1 MEKIKRKTVWS
12 YYFRY
17 WYLILAA
24 FVLLVTEA
32 LCDLQL
38 PDYMK
43 NIVNTLTDLNAADK
57 TRTILYYGGIM
68 LGYAAATTV
77 CAVAVGYIAA
87 LLGSKA
93 SRDLRRDLFD
103 KVSAFSAADVDKF
116 TVSSLITRSTNDVT
130 QIQNFSIM
138 LVRMVMYAPVMAIG
152 GIVKAVRLT
161 ADMSYLLWV
170 IVAAV
175 ALVLIAIIVLM
186 AIVQPKFI
194 KLQTLI
200 DKLNGVA
207 REGLNGML
215 VVRAFNA
222 ESREEARFDEVNRE
236 LTSVNLFTNRVMSA
250 LFPIINIAMNGVSVA
265 VVWIASYFAE
275 NVTDVASMMA
285 FMSYAVQIIMSFMVI
300 TMVFVLAPRSL
311 VSARRVDEVLN
322 REISVRDGENAV
334 DLVAPRGEL
343 EFDNVS
349 FAYDGAEENAISGVS
364 FRCVPGE
371 TTAIIGAT
379 GSGKSTIVKLI
390 PRLYDATAGS
400 VKLDGKDVRDYTLRS
415 LREAVAFVP
424 QKNLLF
430 SGTVESNIKLAGE
443 QAADGDERM
452 KKAAEVAQAT
462 EFIGARDGGYK
473 SEIAQ
478 SGGNVSGGQKQR
490 LAIARALY
498 KKSPVLVFDDSFS
511 ALDFKTDAKLRAAL
525 KENAADKNVV
535 IVAQRVGTI
544 MNADRIIVLDDGKVV
559 GQGKHSE
566 LMKSCAVYAD
576 IAKSQLSEEELKNE

>member
-1 MEKIKRKTVWS
+1 MEKTKRKTVWS

-452 KKAAEVAQAT
+452 KKATEVAQAT

-535 IVAQRVGTI
+535 IVAQRVSTI

-576 IAKSQLSEEELKNE
+576 IARSQLSEEELKNE

>member
-1 MEKIKRKTVWS
+1 MEKTKRKTVWS

-222 ESREEARFDEVNRE
+222 ESREEARFDDVNRE

-265 VVWIASYFAE
+265 VVWIASYFAK

-400 VKLDGKDVRDYTLRS
+400 VKLDGKDIRDYTLRS

-511 ALDFKTDAKLRAAL
+511 ALDFKTDAKLRVAL
-525 KENAADKNVV
+525 KENAADKNVI

-576 IAKSQLSEEELKNE
+576 IARSQLSEEELKNE

>member
-1 MEKIKRKTVWS
+1 MEKTKRKTVWS

-68 LGYAAATTV
+68 LGYASATTV

-138 LVRMVMYAPVMAIG
+138 FVRMVMYAPVMAIG

-576 IAKSQLSEEELKNE
+576 IARSQLSEEELKNE

>member
-1 MEKIKRKTVWS
+1 MEKTKRKTVWS

-68 LGYAAATTV
+68 LGYAAATTA

-452 KKAAEVAQAT
+452 KKAAFVAQAT

-576 IAKSQLSEEELKNE
+576 IARSQLSEEELKNE

>member
-1 MEKIKRKTVWS
+1 MEKTKRKTVWS

-275 NVTDVASMMA
+275 NVTDVSSMMA

-334 DLVAPRGEL
+334 DLIAPRGEL

-576 IAKSQLSEEELKNE
+576 IARSQLSEEELKNE

>member
-511 ALDFKTDAKLRAAL
+511 AIVFKTGATLRAAMT
-525 KENAADKNVV
+525 ENAADKNVV

>member
-1 MEKIKRKTVWS
+1 MEKTKRKTVKS
-12 YYFRY
+12 YYLKY
-17 WYLILAA
+17 WYLILVA

-87 LLGSKA
+87 ILGSKA

-186 AIVQPKFI
+186 AIVQPKFM

-222 ESREEARFDEVNRE
+222 ESREEARFDDVNRE

-250 LFPIINIAMNGVSVA
+250 LFPVINIAMNGVSVA
-265 VVWIASYFAE
+265 VVWIASYFAK
-275 NVTDVASMMA
+275 NVTDVAAMMA

-334 DLVAPRGEL
+334 PLISPRGEL

-349 FAYDGAEENAISGVS
+349 FSYDGAEENAISGVS
-364 FRCVPGE
+364 FKCSPGE

-400 VKLDGKDVRDYTLRS
+400 VKLDGRDVRDYTLAS

-430 SGTVESNIKLAGE
+430 SGTVESNIKFADE
-443 QAADGDERM
+443 KAADGDERM
-452 KKAAEVAQAT
+452 EQAASVAQAT
-462 EFIGARDGGYK
+462 EFIAGRDGGFR

-511 ALDFKTDAKLRAAL
+511 ALDFKTDAKLRAAIR
-525 KENAADKNVV
+525 ETAADKNVV

-559 GQGKHSE
+559 GQGTHRE
-566 LMKSCAVYAD
+566 LMKSCPVYAD
-576 IAKSQLSEEELKNE
+576 IARSQLSEEELKNE

>member
-1 MEKIKRKTVWS
+1 
-12 YYFRY
+12 
-17 WYLILAA
+17 
-24 FVLLVTEA
+24 
-32 LCDLQL
+32 
-38 PDYMK
+38 
-43 NIVNTLTDLNAADK
+43 
-57 TRTILYYGGIM
+57 
-68 LGYAAATTV
+68 
-77 CAVAVGYIAA
+77 
-87 LLGSKA
+87 
-93 SRDLRRDLFD
+93 
-103 KVSAFSAADVDKF
+103 
-116 TVSSLITRSTNDVT
+116 
-130 QIQNFSIM
+130 
-138 LVRMVMYAPVMAIG
+138 
-152 GIVKAVRLT
+152 
-161 ADMSYLLWV
+161 
-170 IVAAV
+170 
-175 ALVLIAIIVLM
+175 
-186 AIVQPKFI
+186 
-194 KLQTLI
+194 
-200 DKLNGVA
+200 
-207 REGLNGML
+207 
-215 VVRAFNA
+215 
-222 ESREEARFDEVNRE
+222 
-236 LTSVNLFTNRVMSA
+236 
-250 LFPIINIAMNGVSVA
+250 
-265 VVWIASYFAE
+265 
-275 NVTDVASMMA
+275 
-285 FMSYAVQIIMSFMVI
+285 
-300 TMVFVLAPRSL
+300 MVFVLAPRSL

-462 EFIGARDGGYK
+462 EFICARDGGYK

-525 KENAADKNVV
+525 KENAADKNVI

-576 IAKSQLSEEELKNE
+576 IARSQLSEEELKNE

>member
-1 MEKIKRKTVWS
+1 MEKTKRKTVWS

-265 VVWIASYFAE
+265 VVWIASYFAK

-452 KKAAEVAQAT
+452 EKAAEVAQAT

-511 ALDFKTDAKLRAAL
+511 ALDFKTDAELRAAL
-525 KENAADKNVV
+525 TENAADKNVV

-576 IAKSQLSEEELKNE
+576 IARSQLSEEELKNE

>member
-1 MEKIKRKTVWS
+1 MEKTKRKTVGS
-12 YYFRY
+12 YYLKY

-32 LCDLQL
+32 LCDLEL

-87 LLGSKA
+87 ILGSKA

-161 ADMSYLLWV
+161 AGMSYLLWV

-186 AIVQPKFI
+186 AIVQPKFM

-200 DKLNGVA
+200 DRLNGVA

-222 ESREEARFDEVNRE
+222 ESREEARFDDVNRE

-250 LFPIINIAMNGVSVA
+250 LFPVINIAMNGVSVA
-265 VVWIASYFAE
+265 VVWIASYFAKD
-275 NVTDVASMMA
+275 VTDVAAMMA

-322 REISVRDGENAV
+322 REISVRDGEFAV
-334 DLVAPRGEL
+334 PLVSSRGEL

-349 FAYDGAEENAISGVS
+349 FSYDGAEENAISGVS
-364 FRCVPGE
+364 FKCSPGE

-400 VKLDGKDVRDYTLRS
+400 VKLDGRDVRDYTLAS

-430 SGTVESNIKLAGE
+430 SGTVESNIKLADE
-443 QAADGDERM
+443 KAADGDERM
-452 KKAAEVAQAT
+452 EQAASVAQAT
-462 EFIGARDGGYK
+462 EFIAGRDGGFK

-498 KKSPVLVFDDSFS
+498 KNSPVLVFDDSFS
-511 ALDFKTDAKLRAAL
+511 ALDFRTDARLRAAIR
-525 KENAADKNVV
+525 ETAADKNVI

-544 MNADRIIVLDDGKVV
+544 MNADRIIVLDDGKVA
-559 GQGKHSE
+559 GQGTHRE
-566 LMKSCAVYAD
+566 LMKSCPVYAD
-576 IAKSQLSEEELKNE
+576 IARSQLSEEELKNE

>member
-1 MEKIKRKTVWS
+1 MEKTKRKTVWS

-93 SRDLRRDLFD
+93 SSDLRRDLFD

-322 REISVRDGENAV
+322 RKISVRDGENAV

-576 IAKSQLSEEELKNE
+576 IARSQLSEEELKNE

>member
-1 MEKIKRKTVWS
+1 MEKTKRKTVWS

-17 WYLILAA
+17 WYLILAS

-68 LGYAAATTV
+68 LGYAAATTA

-265 VVWIASYFAE
+265 VVWIASYFAK

-452 KKAAEVAQAT
+452 EKAAEVAQAT

-576 IAKSQLSEEELKNE
+576 IARSQLSEEELKNE

>member
-1 MEKIKRKTVWS
+1 MEKTKRKTVWS

-265 VVWIASYFAE
+265 VVWIASYFAK

-473 SEIAQ
+473 SEIAR

-576 IAKSQLSEEELKNE
+576 IARSQLSEEELKNE

>member
-1 MEKIKRKTVWS
+1 MEKTKRKTVRS

-24 FVLLVTEA
+24 FALLVTEA

-87 LLGSKA
+87 ILGSKA

-222 ESREEARFDEVNRE
+222 ESREEVRFDDVNRE

-265 VVWIASYFAE
+265 VVWIASYFAK

-343 EFDNVS
+343 EFDNVN

-452 KKAAEVAQAT
+452 EKAAFVAQAT

-525 KENAADKNVV
+525 KENAADKNVI

-576 IAKSQLSEEELKNE
+576 IARSQLSEEELKNE

>member
-1 MEKIKRKTVWS
+1 MEKTKRKTVGS
-12 YYFRY
+12 YYLKY

-32 LCDLQL
+32 LCDLEL

-68 LGYAAATTV
+68 LGYAAATTI

-87 LLGSKA
+87 ILGSKA

-175 ALVLIAIIVLM
+175 ALVLIAIIALM
-186 AIVQPKFI
+186 AIVQPKFM

-200 DKLNGVA
+200 DRLNGVA

-222 ESREEARFDEVNRE
+222 ESREEARFDDVNRE

-250 LFPIINIAMNGVSVA
+250 LFPVINIAMNGVSVA
-265 VVWIASYFAE
+265 VVWIASYFAKD
-275 NVTDVASMMA
+275 VTDVAAMMA

-322 REISVRDGENAV
+322 REISVRDGEFAV
-334 DLVAPRGEL
+334 PLVSPRGEL

-349 FAYDGAEENAISGVS
+349 FSYDGAEENAISGVS
-364 FRCVPGE
+364 FKCSPGE

-400 VKLDGKDVRDYTLRS
+400 VKLDGRDVRDYTLAS

-430 SGTVESNIKLAGE
+430 SGTVESNIKLADE
-443 QAADGDERM
+443 KAADGDERM
-452 KKAAEVAQAT
+452 EQAASVAQAT
-462 EFIGARDGGYK
+462 EFIAGRDGGFK

-498 KKSPVLVFDDSFS
+498 KNSPVLVFDDSFS
-511 ALDFKTDAKLRAAL
+511 ALDFRTDARLRAAIR
-525 KENAADKNVV
+525 ETAADKNVI

-544 MNADRIIVLDDGKVV
+544 MNADRIIVLDDGKVA
-559 GQGKHSE
+559 GQGTHRE
-566 LMKSCAVYAD
+566 LMKSCPVYAD
-576 IAKSQLSEEELKNE
+576 IARSQLSEEELKNE

>member
-1 MEKIKRKTVWS
+1 MEKTKRKTVWS

-24 FVLLVTEA
+24 FLLLVTEA

-236 LTSVNLFTNRVMSA
+236 LTSINLFTNRVMSA

-265 VVWIASYFAE
+265 VVWIASYFAK

-334 DLVAPRGEL
+334 DLIAPRGEL

-576 IAKSQLSEEELKNE
+576 IARSQLSEEELKNE

>member
-1 MEKIKRKTVWS
+1 MEKTKRKTVWS

-138 LVRMVMYAPVMAIG
+138 LVRMVMYAPVMTIG

-275 NVTDVASMMA
+275 NVTDVSSMMA

-334 DLVAPRGEL
+334 DLIAPRGEL

-576 IAKSQLSEEELKNE
+576 IARSQLSEEELKNE

>member
-1 MEKIKRKTVWS
+1 MEKTKRKTVWS

-265 VVWIASYFAE
+265 VVWIASYFAK

-379 GSGKSTIVKLI
+379 GSGKSTIVTLM

-452 KKAAEVAQAT
+452 EKAAEVAQAT
-462 EFIGARDGGYK
+462 EFIGARDG
-473 SEIAQ
+473 EIAQ

-576 IAKSQLSEEELKNE
+576 IARSQLSEEELKNE

>member
-1 MEKIKRKTVWS
+1 MEKTKRKTVWS

-265 VVWIASYFAE
+265 VVWIASYFAK

-452 KKAAEVAQAT
+452 EKAAFVAQAT

-511 ALDFKTDAKLRAAL
+511 ALDFKTDAKLRVAL
-525 KENAADKNVV
+525 KENAADKNVI

-576 IAKSQLSEEELKNE
+576 IARSQLSEEELKNE

>member
-1 MEKIKRKTVWS
+1 MEKTKRKTVRS

-77 CAVAVGYIAA
+77 CSVAVGYIAA
-87 LLGSKA
+87 ILGSKA

-222 ESREEARFDEVNRE
+222 ESREEARFDDVNRE

-265 VVWIASYFAE
+265 VVWIASYFAK

-400 VKLDGKDVRDYTLRS
+400 VKLDGKDIRDYTLRS

-576 IAKSQLSEEELKNE
+576 IARSQLSEEELKNE

>member
-1 MEKIKRKTVWS
+1 MEKTKRKTVWS

-194 KLQTLI
+194 NLQTLI

-265 VVWIASYFAE
+265 VVWIASYFAK

-462 EFIGARDGGYK
+462 EFIGARDGYK

-576 IAKSQLSEEELKNE
+576 IARSQLSEEELKNE

>member
-1 MEKIKRKTVWS
+1 MEKTKRKTVWS

-200 DKLNGVA
+200 DKLNDVA

-275 NVTDVASMMA
+275 NVTDVSSMMA

-334 DLVAPRGEL
+334 DLIAPRGEL

-576 IAKSQLSEEELKNE
+576 IARSQLSEEELKNE